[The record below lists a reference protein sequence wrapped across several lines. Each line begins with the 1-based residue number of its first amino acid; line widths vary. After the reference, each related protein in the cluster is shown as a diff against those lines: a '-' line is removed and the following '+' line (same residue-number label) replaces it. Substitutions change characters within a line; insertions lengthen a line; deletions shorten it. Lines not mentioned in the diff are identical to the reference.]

1 MLIYPISNIIRRDNK
16 LLYSTALS
24 SKDIT
29 ELVNL
34 KGKEKGIEVTH
45 VEINNGIN
53 FSGNIFN
60 TINSKF
66 SGSLYIKSFY
76 DNKIVIGTKD
86 INIDKLGRLKGISN
100 VILKSVVKILGE
112 DYLTIKGKDIIISL
126 DKYEANIEDIYI
138 KDKLL
143 YIIGGN
149 IEFYINA

>member
-1 MLIYPISNIIRRDNK
+1 M
-16 LLYSTALS
+16 LYSTVLS

-45 VEINNGIN
+45 VEINNEIN

-86 INIDKLGRLKGISN
+86 INIDKLGKLKGISN
-100 VILKSVVKILGE
+100 LILKSIVKILGE
-112 DYLTIKGKDIIISL
+112 DYLTIKGKDIIVSL
-126 DKYEANIEDIYI
+126 DKYEANINDIYI

-149 IEFYINA
+149 LEFYIHA